1 MLKASIAA
9 AILVI
14 VFAAGVLVGY
24 YLKPSLFGLT
34 GNGQHRNTGSINGT
48 TNQSV
53 TIEANL
59 TSKPRIAFDNTSWT
73 FEISL
78 ILKPRGLIHPLEV
91 SGVDVYVRVETGKGG
106 LWVRAE
112 KNVIGGF
119 SYDYVGDM
127 LLVPGEESHISVD
140 VETPRSFK
148 PIDAVV
154 VVHLKGYGDVYS
166 NIINLRG

>member
-1 MLKASIAA
+1 MKASMAA
-9 AILVI
+9 AILVV
-14 VFAAGVLVGY
+14 VFAAGVVAGY

-34 GNGQHRNTGSINGT
+34 GNEQHGNTGSINGP

-53 TIEANL
+53 TVEANL
-59 TSKPRIAFDNTSWT
+59 TSKPRVALDNTSWT

-78 ILKPRGLIHPLEV
+78 TLKPRGLSHPLEV
-91 SGVDVYVRVETGKGG
+91 SSVDVYVRVETGKGG
-106 LWVRAE
+106 VWVRAE

-140 VETPRSFK
+140 VETPKSFK
-148 PIDAVV
+148 PVDAVV

-166 NIINLRG
+166 NIINLKG

>member
-1 MLKASIAA
+1 LKASMAA
-9 AILVI
+9 AILV
-14 VFAAGVLVGY
+14 VAFAAGVVAGY

-34 GNGQHRNTGSINGT
+34 GNEQHGNTGSINGP

-53 TIEANL
+53 TVEANL
-59 TSKPRIAFDNTSWT
+59 TSKPRVTLDNTSWT

-78 ILKPRGLIHPLEV
+78 TLKPRGLSHPLEV

-106 LWVRAE
+106 VWVRAE

-127 LLVPGEESHISVD
+127 LLVPGEESHISVY

-148 PIDAVV
+148 PVDAVV

>member
-1 MLKASIAA
+1 MKASIAA
-9 AILVI
+9 AILVM
-14 VFAAGVLVGY
+14 VFAAGVAAGY
-24 YLKPSLFGLT
+24 YLKPGLFGVNE
-34 GNGQHRNTGSINGT
+34 NGQHGDIEVNTGTS
-48 TNQSV
+48 NQSV
-53 TIEANL
+53 IVEANL

-73 FEISL
+73 FEIS
-78 ILKPRGLIHPLEV
+78 ITLKPRDLGHPLEV

-106 LWVRAE
+106 VWVRAE

-127 LLVPGEESHISVD
+127 LLVPDEESHISVE

-148 PIDAVV
+148 PVDVV
-154 VVHLKGYGDVYS
+154 IVVHLKGYGDVYS

>member
-1 MLKASIAA
+1 MRASIVA
-9 AILVI
+9 AILVV
-14 VFAAGVLVGY
+14 VFAAGVVAGY
-24 YLKPSLFGLT
+24 YLKPGLFGLN
-34 GNGQHRNTGSINGT
+34 GNGQRSGGTGVNTGSS
-48 TNQSV
+48 NQSV
-53 TIEANL
+53 IVESNL
-59 TSKPRIAFDNTSWT
+59 TGKPRIAFDNTSWT

-78 ILKPRGLIHPLEV
+78 TLKPRGLGHPLEV

-106 LWVRAE
+106 VWVRAE

-127 LLVPGEESHISVD
+127 LVVPGEESHISVD

-148 PIDAVV
+148 PVDAVV

-166 NIINLRG
+166 GIISLRG